1 MSFEDLNGDTKGMI
15 YERIKG
21 DADTVIAFSRVDK
34 HTRKAMPL
42 AIAGRLFKL
51 RVKKALYGKNG
62 FTKPRSRSSPVH
74 LKKPFY
80 DAFRLN
86 KKERAKMQEE
96 YILPA
101 VIAVLVRK
109 RLIPD
114 DEDGDGFY
122 SRAELMAERAME
134 RAALRAEREALRKR
148 KNQALDELAKFI
160 LDQFGG
166 IEAQRFRDRRTMRRT
181 SSGKDWA

>member
-109 RLIPD
+109 RLIRVLPD

-122 SRAELMAERAME
+122 SRAELMAEREAAE
-134 RAALRAEREALRKR
+134 RAALRKR